1 MPDLTQDGLRA
12 RAGEIVAIEP
22 DGKWWRVVL
31 VCGAQRSTVIRL
43 SERAA
48 CEAYA
53 VWIQDTILLPTF
65 TTLVA
70 EARKDGATSACPLC
84 HCCGERRHDGAEPCV
99 SCETAVAEA
108 IESLERRAAQGRAQR
123 EFKTHDHPAANGR
136 VPVADDT
143 EWKFTFPLEDS
154 SILSVRVGRTGRAAL
169 IRMLHEEQA
178 DDEIDAAIRAQEE
191 TP

>member
-70 EARKDGATSACPLC
+70 EA
-84 HCCGERRHDGAEPCV
+84 
-99 SCETAVAEA
+99 
-108 IESLERRAAQGRAQR
+108 IESWERRAAQGRAQR